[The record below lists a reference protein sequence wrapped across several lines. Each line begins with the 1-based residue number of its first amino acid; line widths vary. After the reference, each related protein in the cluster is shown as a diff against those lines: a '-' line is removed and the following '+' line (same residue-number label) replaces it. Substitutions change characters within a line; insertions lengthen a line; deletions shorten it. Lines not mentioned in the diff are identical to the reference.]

1 MNRRTIGV
9 AVAFL
14 VMLAAPSQAS
24 AKGLTLGFMEQ
35 GVLEIAD
42 PSQRAAGLQNA
53 RAAGARIMR
62 FGLYWSDVAPTKP
75 PTMAAA
81 RDPSWPGYRW
91 DRIDQFVRSIAKEGL
106 VPLPFVFKAPP
117 WAEGRGRPV
126 ASKSV
131 PAGTWR
137 PSAKHFEAFA
147 TALATRY
154 SGTHPDPLTAGARL
168 PAITDWQVWN
178 EPNLSVDLN
187 PQWRKTSRGLV
198 PESPRIYR
206 SLLNAFYRGTKRVD
220 MRNRIVTAGT
230 APYGD
235 LKDGDPRIPPLR
247 WWRSLLCLEPG
258 QTSQKCPR
266 VWFDAA
272 AHHPYP
278 IGPPRR
284 KARNADDAV
293 VPDVWKVRRVI
304 ARGVSGG
311 TIRPRASKPI
321 WATEISWDSFPDPDG
336 LSLAQHATYL
346 QGALN
351 VLYEQGVAV
360 VLWFNLRDNAPRPSY
375 AATLQSGVFLR
386 GPTPA
391 QDVPKPSFTAF
402 RFPFT
407 AYRTRGVAR
416 LWGMAPA
423 GGTVTIQARSG
434 DRWVT
439 ATRLRAKS
447 NRIFSGRLRVG
458 QGVSLR
464 AVWNSDTSLVW
475 RTF

>member
-1 MNRRTIGV
+1 MNRHIAAIV
-9 AVAFL
+9 VAAVASFL
-14 VMLAAPSQAS
+14 APGQAAAS
-24 AKGLTLGFMEQ
+24 AMTLGFMEQ
-35 GVLEIAD
+35 GVLELSD

-53 RAAGARIMR
+53 KAAGAKMMR
-62 FGLYWSDVAPTKP
+62 FGLYWSDVAPNKP
-75 PTMAAA
+75 PTLSAA
-81 RDPSWPGYRW
+81 RDPGWPGYRW
-91 DRIDQFVRSIAKEGL
+91 DRIDQFVRSIAREGL
-106 VPLPFVFKAPP
+106 TPLPFVFKAPS
-117 WAEGRGRPV
+117 WAEARGRPV
-126 ASKSV
+126 ASKDV

-137 PSAKHFEAFA
+137 PSPGQLEAFA
-147 TALATRY
+147 VALATRY
-154 SGTHPDPLTAGARL
+154 SGTYGDPLTPGAPL
-168 PAITDWQVWN
+168 PAVRDWQVWN

-187 PQWRKTSRGLV
+187 PQWRRTSTGLV
-198 PESPRIYR
+198 PESPNIYR
-206 SLLNAFYRGTKRVD
+206 AMLNAFYRGAKSVSK
-220 MRNRIVTAGT
+220 RNRVITAGT

-235 LKDGDPRIPPLR
+235 LKDGGPRIPPLR

-258 QTSQKCPR
+258 SISGACAR

-284 KARNADDAV
+284 KARNPDDAV
-293 VPDVWKVRRVI
+293 VPDVWKIRRVI
-304 ARGVSGG
+304 SRGVSRG
-311 TIRPRASKPI
+311 TIRPRTSKPM

-346 QGALN
+346 QGALY
-351 VLYEQGVAV
+351 VLNQQRVSV

-391 QDVPKPSFTAF
+391 DDVRKPSFTAY

-407 AYRTRGVAR
+407 AYRTRGVAQ
-416 LWGMAPA
+416 LWGMSPA
-423 GGTVTIQARSG
+423 GGDVTIQARQG
-434 DRWVT
+434 DRWVV
-439 ATRLRAKS
+439 ATKLRAGS
-447 NRIFSGRLRVG
+447 DRIFSGRLRVG

-464 AVWNSDTSLVW
+464 AVWKNDMSLVW